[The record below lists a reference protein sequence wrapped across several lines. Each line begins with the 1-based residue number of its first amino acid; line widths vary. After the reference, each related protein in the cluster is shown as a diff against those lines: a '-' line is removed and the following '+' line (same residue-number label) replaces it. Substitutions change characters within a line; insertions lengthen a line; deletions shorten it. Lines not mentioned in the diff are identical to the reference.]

1 MTEARVSEQEQ
12 EWIKERGRGRE
23 ETQQK
28 GILVVCVSSEGK
40 TSARSMK
47 AEKGRKKESAVC
59 VLSQAT
65 CIVFPPFLL
74 FFSFSSCA
82 LHITWESSKTYQH

>member
-1 MTEARVSEQEQ
+1 MTEAARVSEREQ
-12 EWIKERGRGRE
+12 EWVKERGRGRE

-28 GILVVCVSSEGK
+28 GILVDCVSSEGK

-59 VLSQAT
+59 VLSQAHALFSHPFYYFFRFLHVH
-65 CIVFPPFLL
+65 CI
-74 FFSFSSCA
+74 
-82 LHITWESSKTYQH
+82 